1 MASERMAGAQ
11 IGNCSGW
18 IPGSQKCHRPAKGLS
33 TQSGATQGHLYS
45 IILLGDSMMS
55 QQVLKPHNPSS
66 LLAPKGQ
73 VACVF
78 TGGHRHARVARTLIN
93 SSKASKGGSS
103 DENAVLSSG
112 MLTADHSNTIRDSA
126 LMLFG
131 ICLKIS
137 R

>member
-1 MASERMAGAQ
+1 MPSASERAVDTIWG
-11 IGNCSGW
+11 
-18 IPGSQKCHRPAKGLS
+18 
-33 TQSGATQGHLYS
+33 YS
-45 IILLGDSMMS
+45 RLPVLHHSVGDSMMS

-73 VACVF
+73 VARGF

-103 DENAVLSSG
+103 DENVVLSSG
-112 MLTADHSNTIRDSA
+112 MLTADHSNTIRDFA
-126 LMLFG
+126 LMDFG
-131 ICLKIS
+131 FCLKTS